1 MSNQRQLHQL
11 FPVGVQISEI
21 PGAAQLNR
29 DLIADMEKVRKSVP
43 NNRPDSWSCSVYT
56 TISSGHD
63 LFQYD
68 SVKKLRDHIM
78 SEGNAFADAYGLE
91 RRKFPLRLQDC
102 WVNVYEKGDG
112 QEVHNHA
119 NSVVSGIYYVA
130 APEGSGELMFHSP
143 MADNMYEPPKSDLNP
158 MNTPTTTLTPQAGM
172 MILFRSWLR
181 HSVMP
186 STGKG
191 PRISIAFNF
200 GM

>member
-11 FPVGVQISEI
+11 FPVGVQITEV
-21 PGAAQLNR
+21 PGAAALNKA
-29 DLIADMEKVRKSVP
+29 LMADVRKVRDKVA
-43 NNRPDSWSCSVYT
+43 NHRPDSWSCSLYT

-63 LFQYD
+63 LFEYD
-68 SVKKLRDHIM
+68 SVRKLRDHM
-78 SEGNAFADAYGLE
+78 LTEGNAFADAYGLE
-91 RRKFPLRLQDC
+91 RQKFPLRLRDC

-112 QEVHNHA
+112 QDVHMHA

-143 MADNMYEPPKSDLNP
+143 MADNMYDPPKREVNALNV
-158 MNTPTTTLTPQAGM
+158 PTTALQPQAGT

-181 HSVMP
+181 HSVKP
-186 STGKG
+186 SRGKG
-191 PRISIAFNF
+191 PRVSIAFNF